1 MKPNSKVKT
10 YHLSEQTCKQID
22 ILADESGESATA
34 IVETA
39 VNYLYKRDTMPESLV
54 LARLTTVEM
63 KLNLIDK
70 KQEAFFSLSR
80 FLMPYFIAALPDM
93 LESKESTMLINDKG
107 RKNLEQLETLYK
119 KMMVK
124 TKPSFMEA
132 VFADLRRHLESDNRT

>member
-1 MKPNSKVKT
+1 MKPNSRVKT

-54 LARLTTVEM
+54 LARLTTIEM
-63 KLNLIDK
+63 KLAQIDK
-70 KQEAFFSLSR
+70 REEAFFSLSR
-80 FLMPYFIAALPDM
+80 FLTPYFIAALPDM

-119 KMMVK
+119 KMMFK
-124 TKPSFMEA
+124 TKPSFMQS
-132 VFADLRRHLESDNRT
+132 VYADLRTHLENDNRT